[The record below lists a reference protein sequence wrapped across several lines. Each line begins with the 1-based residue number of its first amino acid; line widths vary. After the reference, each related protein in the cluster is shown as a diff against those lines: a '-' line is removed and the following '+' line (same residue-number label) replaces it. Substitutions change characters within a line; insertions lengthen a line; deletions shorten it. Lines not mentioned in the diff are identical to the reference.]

1 MKGAKI
7 YDLDEDTVDIKK
19 WTELGND
26 ISPFND
32 YLDKYQSEIIDWSE
46 RHALRRKNKGF
57 SFNFYY
63 RHKRELLQVCY
74 LTRNTSKLISV
85 KRKKRG

>member
-46 RHALRRKNKGF
+46 RHALRRKSKGF

-63 RHKRELLQVCY
+63 RHKSALLQVCY